1 MLKLLKAVN
10 DLITKITHVALVFF
24 MSGMVALIFAQ
35 VIYRYIL
42 KQPLSWSEE
51 LAKYFF
57 SCIIFFGAVILYREE
72 KHINMSMA
80 LDSVKN
86 KTFKKVVKLLSDL
99 LIVLFLCIMTFDTF
113 PLAYDILK
121 LGGVSP
127 SMDWLKFGW
136 IFMIV
141 PVASALSLLMMLE
154 VLLKAFT
161 KGEAK

>member
-24 MSGMVALIFAQ
+24 MSGMVALIFTQ

-80 LDSVKN
+80 LDSVRN

-99 LIVLFLCIMTFDTF
+99 LIVLFLCIMTFYTY

-154 VLLKAFT
+154 VLLKSFV
-161 KGEAK
+161 KEEAK

>member
-10 DLITKITHVALVFF
+10 DLITKITQAALVFF

-80 LDSVKN
+80 LDSVRN
-86 KTFKKVVKLLSDL
+86 KTFKRVVKFLCDL
-99 LIVLFLCIMTFDTF
+99 LIILFLCIMTFYTF
-113 PLAYDILK
+113 PLAYDIFK

-127 SMDWLKFGW
+127 CRWR
-136 IFMIV
+136 
-141 PVASALSLLMMLE
+141 ARCRC
-154 VLLKAFT
+154 
-161 KGEAK
+161 

>member
-57 SCIIFFGAVILYREE
+57 S
-72 KHINMSMA
+72 
-80 LDSVKN
+80 
-86 KTFKKVVKLLSDL
+86 
-99 LIVLFLCIMTFDTF
+99 
-113 PLAYDILK
+113 
-121 LGGVSP
+121 
-127 SMDWLKFGW
+127 
-136 IFMIV
+136 
-141 PVASALSLLMMLE
+141 SAR
-154 VLLKAFT
+154 
-161 KGEAK
+161 

>member
-10 DLITKITHVALVFF
+10 DLITKITHAALVFF

-80 LDSVKN
+80 LDSVRN
-86 KTFKKVVKLLSDL
+86 RTFKRVVKFLCDL
-99 LIVLFLCIMTFDTF
+99 LIILFLCIMTFYTF
-113 PLAYDILK
+113 PLAYDILE

-127 SMDWLKFGW
+127 SMEWLKFGW

-141 PVASALSLLMMLE
+141 PAASALSLLMMLE
-154 VLLKAFT
+154 VLLKSFA
-161 KGEAK
+161 AKEGK

>member
-72 KHINMSMA
+72 
-80 LDSVKN
+80 
-86 KTFKKVVKLLSDL
+86 
-99 LIVLFLCIMTFDTF
+99 
-113 PLAYDILK
+113 
-121 LGGVSP
+121 
-127 SMDWLKFGW
+127 
-136 IFMIV
+136 
-141 PVASALSLLMMLE
+141 
-154 VLLKAFT
+154 
-161 KGEAK
+161 

>member
-24 MSGMVALIFAQ
+24 MSGMVALIFTQ

-72 KHINMSMA
+72 KHINMSMEIGRA
-80 LDSVKN
+80 HV
-86 KTFKKVVKLLSDL
+86 
-99 LIVLFLCIMTFDTF
+99 
-113 PLAYDILK
+113 
-121 LGGVSP
+121 
-127 SMDWLKFGW
+127 
-136 IFMIV
+136 
-141 PVASALSLLMMLE
+141 
-154 VLLKAFT
+154 
-161 KGEAK
+161 